1 MDAHGAMG
9 MTQWAKTPAA
19 QAVEQY
25 GHGGVLLYSHRFY
38 TKKGGGDRRVTVQ
51 LKSQAA

>member
-1 MDAHGAMG
+1 MDTHGAVG
-9 MTQWAKTPAA
+9 MTQWVKTPAA

-25 GHGGVLLYSHRFY
+25 GRGGVPLYSHWFY